1 MTVTKPKYNISLHG
15 HSCYDHMTSEEQDK
29 VYAILERIA
38 ADKDWDIDDIYWDVI
53 IQEIPEEL

>member
-1 MTVTKPKYNISLHG
+1 MAEPEYNISLHG
-15 HSCYDHMTSEEQDK
+15 HSCYDHMTFEEQDK

-53 IQEIPEEL
+53 IQEIPE

>member
-1 MTVTKPKYNISLHG
+1 MAKPEYNISLHG

-38 ADKDWDIDDIYWDVI
+38 ADKDWDIDDINWDVI
-53 IQEIPEEL
+53 IQEIPE

>member
-1 MTVTKPKYNISLHG
+1 MNNLPEYNKSLHG
-15 HSCYDHMTSEEQDK
+15 YSCYGDMTTEEQDK

-38 ADKDWDIDDIYWDVI
+38 ADKDWNINDIYWDVI

>member
-1 MTVTKPKYNISLHG
+1 MTKPKYNISLHG
-15 HSCYDHMTSEEQDK
+15 HSCYDHMTFEEQDK

-53 IQEIPEEL
+53 IQEIPE